1 MCCLFGL
8 LDPQNHLSGRQKA
21 KVIRALSLEAE
32 VRGRDAC
39 GIAYN
44 SHGSLHIYKRPGPAS
59 QTRFFIPE
67 DARVIMGHTRMTTQ
81 GSEKWNRNNHP
92 FPGKAGGMRFA
103 LAHNGVLYHDKS
115 LRRSRH
121 LPKTTIQTDSYV
133 AVQLLEQLGALTPYS
148 LKEMAETVED
158 SFVFT
163 VLDQKDTLY
172 FVKGSNPLT
181 VYHQAQL
188 GLYLY
193 ASTQTILDQA
203 IRRTWLAGQSMTRVP
218 AAEGEILQINT
229 QGRLSRI
236 PFDVK
241 PCLEQLPYLAACCSS
256 CGTWPDREYLRT
268 LKSVASSLGCPP
280 EEIDRLL
287 AAGYSTDEIEDG
299 LYSTAEW

>member
-21 KVIRALSLEAE
+21 KVIRSLSLEAE
-32 VRGRDAC
+32 VRGTDAC

-44 SHGSLHIYKRPGPAS
+44 SHGTLHIYKRPGPAS
-59 QTRFFIPE
+59 QTRFFIPN

-81 GSEKWNRNNHP
+81 GNAKFPQNNHP

-103 LAHNGVLYHDKS
+103 LAHNGVLYNDKS

-133 AVQLLEQLGALTPYS
+133 AVQLLEHLGALTPNS
-148 LKEMAETVED
+148 LKEMAETVEG
-158 SFVFT
+158 SLVFT

-181 VYHQAQL
+181 IYHQAQL

-193 ASTQTILDQA
+193 ASTQAILDQA
-203 IRRTWLAGQSMTRVP
+203 IRRTWLAGQSMSMVS
-218 AAEGEILQINT
+218 AAEGEILQINAK
-229 QGRLSRI
+229 GRLSRI
-236 PFDVK
+236 SFDVQ
-241 PCLEQLPYLAACCSS
+241 PCLEQMPYLSACCPS
-256 CGTWPDREYLRT
+256 CAIWPNREYLHT
-268 LKSVASSLGCPP
+268 LKSVAF
-280 EEIDRLL
+280 RK
-287 AAGYSTDEIEDG
+287 
-299 LYSTAEW
+299 